1 MLARPP
7 APPRDARL
15 YLVAPP
21 PPPPPPPPPRDDGG
35 AAMAFQADYA
45 KRARTLVQSY
55 HYGGYHDGEGGAFG
69 DPRNGSLL

>member
-1 MLARPP
+1 
-7 APPRDARL
+7 
-15 YLVAPP
+15 
-21 PPPPPPPPPRDDGG
+21 
-35 AAMAFQADYA
+35 MAFQADYA